1 MYCIYTKVL
10 NVTFID
16 KKLSSCLKVLSSS
29 YNQRERGLQRRE
41 RARVNKL
48 TSAPKGRVE
57 LVYDS
62 CVCAKRCDRD
72 PLSIIAD
79 FIDTVIFAAI
89 HS

>member
-1 MYCIYTKVL
+1 M
-10 NVTFID
+10 
-16 KKLSSCLKVLSSS
+16 
-29 YNQRERGLQRRE
+29 GRE

-48 TSAPKGRVE
+48 TSASKGRVE

>member
-1 MYCIYTKVL
+1 M
-10 NVTFID
+10 
-16 KKLSSCLKVLSSS
+16 
-29 YNQRERGLQRRE
+29 GRE

-79 FIDTVIFAAI
+79 FIDTVNSQLFTAENAKKIFPAWSI
-89 HS
+89 RCQ